1 MASPN
6 VVIVNKAN
14 FEAEVLKSSVP
25 VVVDFWAAWCGP
37 CKMIA
42 PLLDQVAEENSGKF
56 KVAKVDVDAE
66 TELAAQFG
74 VNSIPLL
81 LFFKD
86 GAKKAEHIG
95 ANISKKGLVDKL
107 SAL

>member
-1 MASPN
+1 MASAHVVN
-6 VVIVNKAN
+6 VTKAN
-14 FEAEVLKSSVP
+14 FEAEVLKSTTP
-25 VVVDFWAAWCGP
+25 VVVDFWASWCGP

-42 PLLDQVAEENSGKF
+42 PLLDQVADENPGKF

-66 TELAAQFG
+66 GELAAQFN

-95 ANISKKGLVDKL
+95 ANITKKGLVEKL
-107 SAL
+107 STL